1 MKGARLLAQVYSIVN
16 DAKIKTEAG
25 LAVRFVMDHQR
36 DDGSWEYSVANKGG
50 WTDNYHTGYILDC
63 LEEDIRGC
71 DETEHDDRLAH
82 GYRFYVGHVFSSAGR
97 PALDSASLF
106 SSDCT

>member
-36 DDGSWEYSVANKGG
+36 DDGSWEYSLANKGG

-63 LEEDIRGC
+63 LDEYIWCCDDTEYEDQ
-71 DETEHDDRLAH
+71 LAH
-82 GYRFYVGHVFSSAGR
+82 GYRIFKEHFFYYYVCIAFYSVILH
-97 PALDSASLF
+97 
-106 SSDCT
+106 